1 MRLRRYQAAFAALWA
16 AERAADVATTWYAV
30 RLGGVESNRILRAL
44 MEEAGLE
51 PALALWLA
59 LTVALG
65 LLLAVGVPHAL
76 RRAAVRAARG
86 RVVAITPIDRAILE
100 SYGPEGAAKLI
111 LALALALGSVGPLAN
126 GLCLARAALAGRLG

>member
-86 RVVAITPIDRAILE
+86 RVVTITPIDRAIL
-100 SYGPEGAAKLI
+100 
-111 LALALALGSVGPLAN
+111 
-126 GLCLARAALAGRLG
+126 